1 MLRFC
6 IEIVQPS
13 SDQGDMP
20 MLFDPMVDGGRV
32 NPSPLLAGP
41 SPTRA
46 NNDHRK
52 PAHHHQPADYLR
64 KPADAHRKPGRTIRP
79 QALVGHT
86 IDRRPGTP
94 HTALPRTP

>member
-32 NPSPLLAGP
+32 NPSPSQGGP
-41 SPTRA
+41 SPSKTGPVTNSSR
-46 NNDHRK
+46 
-52 PAHHHQPADYLR
+52 
-64 KPADAHRKPGRTIRP
+64 RTTFFASRS
-79 QALVGHT
+79 AS
-86 IDRRPGTP
+86 
-94 HTALPRTP
+94 